1 MNIDA
6 RRPMGHNARMETL
19 KRASSWIVLGL
30 AAGVLCGYLANAYVM
45 KGLYC

>member
-1 MNIDA
+1 MNIV
-6 RRPMGHNARMETL
+6 

-30 AAGVLCGYLANAYVM
+30 AAGMWCGYLANAYVM